1 MGGWNAFLQQSCE
14 VDKGRCCYLHTKD
27 KLKLRALRW
36 FIETTEL
43 WSGLAGAQTRLLLLS
58 SGLIPQPHISQP
70 WQIPYWQ
77 PMMTNIFESK
87 GQPDS
92 KVSFAPVST
101 QINNTK
107 RGAGLLMD
115 VVSSKFVMG
124 GKEVEAEWALS
135 VLATKNDASL
145 NLDILGK
152 HVGLRNHLENK
163 KGEFQLQEK
172 YCWINGGKKTKGR
185 KEEIILLIWDAG
197 SSHTW
202 SKRTTS
208 GLNSNTSQKFLL
220 VFKLIWVKVS
230 VSYHNKHM
238 REGTWTILFNALFSV
253 CRVLPGT

>member
-1 MGGWNAFLQQSCE
+1 MHFYNNPVKLTR
-14 VDKGRCCYLHTKD
+14 VDVVICRPKR

-43 WSGLAGAQTRLLLLS
+43 WSGLAGAQTSLLLLS

-101 QINNTK
+101 QINDTK

-115 VVSSKFVMG
+115 VVSSKFAMG

-145 NLDILGK
+145 NLDILRK
-152 HVGLRNHLENK
+152 HVGLRNHLTNK

-185 KEEIILLIWDAG
+185 KKLYCWFEMLDQAIPEARELPLGLIAIQ
-197 SSHTW
+197 T
-202 SKRTTS
+202 K
-208 GLNSNTSQKFLL
+208 NSF
-220 VFKLIWVKVS
+220 
-230 VSYHNKHM
+230 
-238 REGTWTILFNALFSV
+238 
-253 CRVLPGT
+253 